1 MTDKKTRIPRDYAAI
16 EKGALALALADRV
29 QLAKELTKANQD
41 EVERLQK
48 QAAEAAGLLKG

>member
-29 QLAKELTKANQD
+29 QLAKELTKAN
-41 EVERLQK
+41 
-48 QAAEAAGLLKG
+48 